1 MRPEWLLTVLLLGLT
16 LVFPPGCGTN
26 EAAAPPSGGEDVV
39 VVQNA
44 GRTLRFERAPR
55 RAVTMNHN
63 GTELF
68 LSLGLADR
76 MVGTAW
82 RDHAILPRLREPYES
97 VPVLSDRYPSLEVLL
112 EANPDFVYGWRS
124 AFTPPKGPATMGR
137 LKSFGITPYLDLTYA
152 DTRVRLS
159 DVFEEIRTI
168 GRIFRVKARADS
180 LVRRM
185 QSRIRAVQSEVPREG
200 DPLRVAV
207 YHQGRDTF
215 YGSGPSLVTDLL
227 DRLHAQ
233 NVLADDIPDNYGP
246 VSWETVA
253 RENPEVFVVMR
264 YGSTPAEDKV
274 QRLKEHSGLETV
286 AAVRNDR
293 FVTLP
298 LASTFPGVRNARA
311 VRHLAEGLYPDRVA
325 ATTR

>member
-1 MRPEWLLTVLLLGLT
+1 MNPGRFPAVLFFVLAV
-16 LVFPPGCGTN
+16 VFPPGCGTN
-26 EAAAPPSGGEDVV
+26 EAATPPSGGEDVV
-39 VVQNA
+39 VVENA
-44 GRTLRFERAPR
+44 GRTLRFADSPR

-68 LSLGLADR
+68 LSLGLRDR

-82 RDHAILPRLREPYES
+82 RDHAILPRLREAYES
-97 VPVLSDRYPSLEVLL
+97 VPVLSGRYPSLEVLL
-112 EANPDFVYGWRS
+112 EADPDFVYGWRS
-124 AFTPPKGPATMGR
+124 AFTPPKGPATMER
-137 LKSFGITPYLDLTYA
+137 LDSFGITPYLDLTYA
-152 DTRVRLS
+152 DTRVQLS

-168 GRIFRVKARADS
+168 GRIFRVEAKADS

-185 QSRIRAVQSEVPREG
+185 QSRIRAAQSEVPREG
-200 DPLRVAV
+200 APLRVAV

-215 YGSGPSLVTDLL
+215 YGSGPSLVSDLL
-227 DRLHAQ
+227 ERLHAR

-253 RENPEVFVVMR
+253 RENPDVFVVMR
-264 YGSTPAEDKV
+264 YGSTPAEDKI
-274 QRLKEHSGLETV
+274 QRLKQHPGLETV
-286 AAVRNDR
+286 TAVRRGR

-311 VRHLAEGLYPDRVA
+311 VRRLAEGLYPDHA
-325 ATTR
+325 AAAAR